1 MAHEGGNPEP
11 RIVQGE
17 GACGLSEECP
27 LPRVLIHDQ
36 LKQIAAAEIG
46 ELGWAKGLET
56 AKEAW
61 SEGSHS
67 NCATG
72 LHSLKGRTGH
82 QPQEEVHEHFT
93 GEDYEPYE
101 TMYVRLNASRSRT
114 VEGAL

>member
-1 MAHEGGNPEP
+1 
-11 RIVQGE
+11 
-17 GACGLSEECP
+17 
-27 LPRVLIHDQ
+27 VLIHDQ